1 MININEFME
10 MAKEEIVEMLPGD
23 LTKDLVIESNRVVKM
38 NDQIYNGLTI
48 RKENEETAPT
58 IYMNEKF
65 DRYMQGYPF
74 KALMAES
81 VQEYLDAIVSK
92 PEIVETSLTFDKV
105 RDNLTIRIVEIDRN
119 KEFLQKIPYMMMG
132 NGFAAICD
140 IKVHEDNSGYWKTTI
155 TRELMMENNY
165 DKTEMF
171 KTAIE
176 NCQLKDPVVLSTME
190 SQLFFDDK
198 ENLLDMDGNI
208 PESKKSHMYILT
220 NEENMLGSA
229 TLFYPG
235 VQEKIAEKLGEGYLV
250 LPSSVHELIIVPE
263 SSGITPRDA
272 AEMVHEANHSG
283 IVDPKDVL
291 SDNVF
296 RYDKDTRKLETIRS
310 ELAREV
316 RDDNIRS

>member
-38 NDQIYNGLTI
+38 NDQVYNGLTI

-65 DRYMQGYPF
+65 DRYMKGYPL
-74 KALMAES
+74 KGLMAEV
-81 VQEYLDAIVSK
+81 VQEYLDAVVSK
-92 PEIVETSLTFDKV
+92 PEIAETNLTFDRI
-105 RDNLTIRIVEIDRN
+105 RDDLTIRIVEIERN
-119 KEFLQKIPYMMMG
+119 KEFLQEIPYMVMG
-132 NGFAAICD
+132 NGFAAVCD
-140 IKVHEDNSGYWKTTI
+140 VKVHEDNSGYWKTTI
-155 TRELMMENNY
+155 TRGLMQENNY

-176 NCQLKDPVVLSTME
+176 NCQLKDPVVLNTME
-190 SQLFFDDK
+190 NQLFFDEK
-198 ENLLDMDGNI
+198 ENLLDMDGKI
-208 PESKKSHMYILT
+208 PEANKSHMYVLT
-220 NEENMLGSA
+220 NEEGMLGAA

-235 VQEKIAEKLGEGYLV
+235 VQEKIAEKLGEGYLA
-250 LPSSVHELIIVPE
+250 LPSSVHEFLIVPE
-263 SSGITPRDA
+263 SSGLTARDA

-283 IVDPKDVL
+283 MIDPKEVL

-296 RYDKDTRKLETIRS
+296 HYDRETRKLETIRS
-310 ELAREV
+310 EMAREV
-316 RDDNIRS
+316 RDDNLRS

>member
-1 MININEFME
+1 MEAQRKIADAASNDILDVESRPDFTAAARERRLVGLAYDEAERRLKDGTASSEMICHF
-10 MAKEEIVEMLPGD
+10 L
-23 LTKDLVIESNRVVKM
+23 RVGSSK
-38 NDQIYNGLTI
+38 
-48 RKENEETAPT
+48 
-58 IYMNEKF
+58 
-65 DRYMQGYPF
+65 
-74 KALMAES
+74 
-81 VQEYLDAIVSK
+81 EYLDQQLMAGKI
-92 PEIVETSLTFDKV
+92 E
-105 RDNLTIRIVEIDRN
+105 
-119 KEFLQKIPYMMMG
+119 LQ
-132 NGFAAICD
+132 AA
-140 IKVHEDNSGYWKTTI
+140 
-155 TRELMMENNY
+155 
-165 DKTEMF
+165 KTEMF
-171 KTAIE
+171 KAAIE

-208 PESKKSHMYILT
+208 PESKKSHMYVLT

-250 LPSSVHELIIVPE
+250 LPSSVHELIIIPE